1 MKWELLVPLLAI
13 LIIGIPHGASDI
25 LIARRMY
32 SQGWFK
38 LLSFIIGYFFLAI
51 IVLITWH
58 FYPIFSLSSFLLI
71 SALHFGLL
79 DTLAN
84 QTTDYKALRAFI
96 YGATPI
102 IIPITFHTSEVNEIF
117 NLLIFDES
125 DFAYQLDLLFPF
137 WLIGVIV
144 LFAKNGRKTVREL
157 LEIILLACL
166 LALIP
171 PLWGFAFYFCFVHS
185 VRHFLNLSKT
195 LNQIGKFDIFAIIV
209 TIAATLMLIL
219 AATLLLTGE
228 RIEDELL
235 RVTFIGLAA
244 LTVPH
249 MLLVDFYPR
258 IKDINF
264 LIRLRRYFLTR

>member
-1 MKWELLVPLLAI
+1 MKWEIFVPLLAI
-13 LIIGIPHGASDI
+13 LIIGMPHGASDI
-25 LIARRMY
+25 LIARRLY

-38 LLSFIIGYFFLAI
+38 LLSFVIGYFFLAI
-51 IVLITWH
+51 TVLITWH

-84 QTTDYKALRAFI
+84 QTTDCKALRAFI

-102 IIPITFHTSEVNEIF
+102 IIPITFHKSEVNEIF
-117 NLLIFDES
+117 KLLIFDES

-157 LEIILLACL
+157 LEIILLAFL

-185 VRHFLNLSKT
+185 VRHFLNLSKI
-195 LNQIGKFDIFAIIV
+195 LNEIEKFDIFSIIATV
-209 TIAATLMLIL
+209 AATLMLIL
-219 AATLLLTGE
+219 AATLLLSGKK
-228 RIEDELL
+228 IEDDLL

>member
-1 MKWELLVPLLAI
+1 MKWEILVPLLAI
-13 LIIGIPHGASDI
+13 LIIGMPHGASDI
-25 LIARRMY
+25 LIARRLY

-38 LLSFIIGYFFLAI
+38 LLSFVIGYFFLAI
-51 IVLITWH
+51 IVLITWLFH
-58 FYPIFSLSSFLLI
+58 PIFSLSSFLLI

-84 QTTDYKALRAFI
+84 QTTDCKALRAFI

-117 NLLIFDES
+117 ELLIFDES

-157 LEIILLACL
+157 LEIILLAFL

-185 VRHFLNLSKT
+185 VRHFLNLSKI
-195 LNQIGKFDIFAIIV
+195 LNEIEKFDIFAIIV
-209 TIAATLMLIL
+209 TVAATLMLIL

-228 RIEDELL
+228 KIEDGLL

-258 IKDINF
+258 IKNVNF

>member
-195 LNQIGKFDIFAIIV
+195 LSQIGKFDIFAIIV

-228 RIEDELL
+228 RIEDDLL

>member
-13 LIIGIPHGASDI
+13 LIIGMPHGASDI
-25 LIARRMY
+25 LIARRLY

-38 LLSFIIGYFFLAI
+38 LFSFVIGYFVIAI

-58 FYPIFSLSSFLLI
+58 FYPIFSLSVFLLI

-84 QTTDYKALRAFI
+84 QTTDYKVLRAFI

-102 IIPITFHTSEVNEIF
+102 LIPITFHTSEVNEIF
-117 NLLIFDES
+117 RLLIFDES
-125 DFAYQLDLLFPF
+125 DLAYQLDFLFPF

-144 LFAKNGRKTVREL
+144 LFAKNSRKTEREL
-157 LEIILLACL
+157 LEIIVLAIL
-166 LALIP
+166 LALLP

-185 VRHFLNLSKT
+185 VRHFLNLSKI
-195 LNQIGKFDIFAIIV
+195 LNEIGKFDIFAMLV
-209 TIAATLMLIL
+209 TVAATFMLIL
-219 AATLLLTGE
+219 AATFLLSGE
-228 RIEDELL
+228 KIEDDLL

-249 MLLVDFYPR
+249 MLLVDFYPK
-258 IKDINF
+258 IKGINF
-264 LIRLRRYFLTR
+264 LIRLRRYFPTR

>member
-1 MKWELLVPLLAI
+1 MKWEILVPLLAI

-25 LIARRMY
+25 LIARRLY

-38 LLSFIIGYFFLAI
+38 LLSFVIGYFFLAI

-84 QTTDYKALRAFI
+84 QPTDYKALRAFI

-102 IIPITFHTSEVNEIF
+102 IIPITFHTSAVNEIF

-125 DFAYQLDLLFPF
+125 DFAYKLDLLFPF

-195 LNQIGKFDIFAIIV
+195 LNEIGKFDIFAMIV
-209 TIAATLMLIL
+209 TVAATLMLIL

-228 RIEDELL
+228 KIEDDLL

-258 IKDINF
+258 FKDSNV

>member
-1 MKWELLVPLLAI
+1 MKWEILVPLLAI
-13 LIIGIPHGASDI
+13 LIIGMPHGASDI
-25 LIARRMY
+25 LIARRLY

-38 LLSFIIGYFFLAI
+38 LLSFVVGYFFLAI

-84 QTTDYKALRAFI
+84 QTTDCKALRAFI

-117 NLLIFDES
+117 KLLIFDES

-157 LEIILLACL
+157 LEIILLAFL

-185 VRHFLNLSKT
+185 VRHFLNLSKI
-195 LNQIGKFDIFAIIV
+195 LNEIEKFDIFAIIV
-209 TIAATLMLIL
+209 TVAATLMLIL

-228 RIEDELL
+228 KIEDGLL

-258 IKDINF
+258 IKNVNF

>member
-25 LIARRMY
+25 LIARRLY

-38 LLSFIIGYFFLAI
+38 LLSFVIGYFFLAI

-79 DTLAN
+79 DTLAT

-144 LFAKNGRKTVREL
+144 LFAKNNRKTVREL
-157 LEIILLACL
+157 FEIILLGCL

-195 LNQIGKFDIFAIIV
+195 LNEIGKFDIFAIIV
-209 TIAATLMLIL
+209 TIAVTLMLIFT
-219 AATLLLTGE
+219 ATLLLTGKKL
-228 RIEDELL
+228 EDDLL

-258 IKDINF
+258 IKDISF

>member
-25 LIARRMY
+25 LIARRLY

-38 LLSFIIGYFFLAI
+38 LLSFVIGYFFLAI

-71 SALHFGLL
+71 SALHFDLL
-79 DTLAN
+79 DTFAN

-195 LNQIGKFDIFAIIV
+195 LNEIGKFDIFAIIATV
-209 TIAATLMLIL
+209 AATLMLIL
-219 AATLLLTGE
+219 AATLILTGE
-228 RIEDELL
+228 KIEDDLL
-235 RVTFIGLAA
+235 RVTFIGLAS

-258 IKDINF
+258 IKDISF